1 MIWEEMDYNKPKLT
15 MTQRLSYEREP
26 ELFDIKGEDNYNEP
40 DEPSVCVFDCDTF
53 LTIKGHKLKV
63 NYHITPGARY
73 YIQQFTEIDN
83 RSYSLINQHCQEH
96 SDDSKL
102 TYIYQKCSY

>member
-40 DEPSVCVFDCDTF
+40 NEPSVCVFDCDRCILRADGTV
-53 LTIKGHKLKV
+53 L
-63 NYHITPGARY
+63 P
-73 YIQQFTEIDN
+73 QEIIETVF
-83 RSYSLINQHCQEH
+83 YSV
-96 SDDSKL
+96 
-102 TYIYQKCSY
+102 